1 MLQLDIKTAF
11 LNCDLEEDL
20 YMEQPEG
27 YFDEDK
33 SDYICKLKKCIYGL
47 KQA

>member
-11 LNCDLEEDL
+11 LYGELEEEP

-27 YFDEDK
+27 YV
-33 SDYICKLKKCIYGL
+33 KKD
-47 KQA
+47 